1 MPTYT
6 TPGVYI
12 EEIAANGPIQG
23 VGTSTAAF
31 IGQALQGPLRA
42 PTKITSWTQFKN
54 TFGSY
59 IASPRRYMAYAVDNF
74 FRSGGTVAYIVRVGT
89 ATDAFLDLN
98 DRGATNSIHVEAQQ
112 EGTAG
117 NAINVQVQEAQI
129 VTAATALRV
138 QATTVSG
145 ANNLITVTSASDAA
159 QFQPGDVI
167 TIDGT
172 TERAAISRISGV
184 QIFLQS
190 ILSAAYGAGQ
200 TVRMGNLVP
209 TQTTFRVA
217 NLNGLEAGSVI
228 QITQGGT
235 NEKVVVDKVQA
246 GFVTLSKGLANT
258 YTMGGGDAAVTIQSF
273 EFNMIIRNTGLP
285 DETFSKLAMDPR
297 HSRYFGKIVSSASV
311 TVSLAN
317 PPSAATPPDNRPKVI
332 GATNLTGGT
341 NDDLTAIGAPGY
353 QDGIDS
359 LKVVQDANILCIPD
373 RTDASVQQA
382 LITHC
387 ETMGDRVCI
396 LDSIP
401 GAPAYGA
408 GSVSQQRAGLQST
421 SGFAA
426 LYYPWISI
434 SDPQSSTGDQLMI
447 PPSGALAG
455 IYARVDQQR
464 GVHKAPANEIINVAS
479 SLEKVFTEA
488 DMGQL
493 NIAGINMIR
502 TFPNRTQPTVWGA
515 RTTTDPDQ
523 APWRY
528 VNVRRLF
535 CYVESSIKLSLGWA
549 VFEPND
555 LSLWQKLIR
564 TISEFLTRVWKSGAL
579 FGATADQA
587 FYVKCD
593 AELNPPSVRAL
604 GQVFVEIGMAPVRP
618 AEFVVVRIG
627 IWDDGSSSTTS

>member
-1 MPTYT
+1 MATYT

-31 IGQALQGPLRA
+31 IGQALQGPLRT

-59 IASPRRYMAYAVDNF
+59 ITSPRRYMAYAVDNF
-74 FRSGGTVAYIVRVGT
+74 FRGGGTVAYIVRVGT
-89 ATDAFLDLN
+89 ATDAALDLN
-98 DRGATNSIHVEAQQ
+98 DRGATKSIHVEAIK

-117 NAINVQVQEAQI
+117 NAITVQVQDAQI
-129 VTAATALRV
+129 VTTAAALRV
-138 QATTVSG
+138 QGTIVSA
-145 ANNLITVTSASDAA
+145 ANNLITVTLASDAA
-159 QFQPGDVI
+159 QFRPGDWI
-167 TIDGT
+167 TVDGT
-172 TERAAISRISGV
+172 TERAAISRISGA

-190 ILSAAYGAGQ
+190 NLAGVFAAG
-200 TVRMGNLVP
+200 TVRIANLIP
-209 TQTTFRVA
+209 TQTTFRAA

-235 NEKVVVDKVQA
+235 SEKVVIDNVQA

-258 YTMGGGDAAVTIQSF
+258 YTMGAADGAVTIQSF
-273 EFNMIIRNTGLP
+273 EFNLIVRNTGLP
-285 DETFSKLAMDPR
+285 DETFSNLAMDPR
-297 HSRYFGKIVSSASV
+297 HSRYFAKIVSSVSV
-311 TVSLAN
+311 TVTLAS
-317 PPSAATPPDNRPKVI
+317 PPSAATPPDNRPAVI
-332 GATNLTGGT
+332 AATNLTGGT
-341 NDDLTAIGAPGY
+341 NDDLTAIGVSGY

-359 LKVVQDANILCIPD
+359 LKLVQDANILCIPD

-382 LITHC
+382 LINHC
-387 ETMGDRVCI
+387 ETMGDRVCV
-396 LDSIP
+396 LDSIF

-421 SGFAA
+421 RGFAA
-426 LYYPWISI
+426 LYYPWISVT
-434 SDPQSSTGDQLMI
+434 DPQSSTGDLLLI
-447 PPSGALAG
+447 PPSGAMAG

-464 GVHKAPANEIINVAS
+464 GVHKAPANEIVNVAS
-479 SLEKVFTEA
+479 GLEKVFTEA

-493 NIAGINMIR
+493 NISGVNMIR

-535 CYVESSIKLSLGWA
+535 CYVESSIKLSLSWA

-555 LSLWQKLIR
+555 LTLWQKLIR